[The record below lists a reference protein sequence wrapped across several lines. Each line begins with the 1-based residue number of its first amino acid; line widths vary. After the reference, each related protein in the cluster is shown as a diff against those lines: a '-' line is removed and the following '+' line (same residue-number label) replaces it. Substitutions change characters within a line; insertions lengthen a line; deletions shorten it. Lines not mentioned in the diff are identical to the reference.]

1 MVMKKKVI
9 SLPEDNERRTVE
21 KGFMEFIQSCKI
33 KNLSPYTITS
43 YELHFKR
50 FESFLV
56 KNNIMILDKIT
67 KDYLNNYIIHLKG
80 ELQNPI
86 SVNTYLRS
94 ARAFLYFCMKL
105 GYLKDF
111 KVELIKAEKKIKET
125 YTDSELKLLLKKPN
139 LKKDSFVEYR
149 DWVIVNFLIG
159 TGVRLLTLINI
170 KIKDIDCDSGFF
182 ITRHSK
188 NKRQQMIP
196 LPTSLINILLEY
208 LNYRKGK
215 DEDFLFCTVSA
226 EQLSRNSIT
235 NTIRWYNEN
244 RGINKTSIHLFRHT
258 FAKLYIL
265 NGGDI
270 FRLQKL
276 LGHSSIE
283 MVREYVEMFSTD
295 LQKDYDNYNPLEQ
308 LTKNKMF
315 IRMQK

>member
-1 MVMKKKVI
+1 MAMKKKVI
-9 SLPEDNERRTVE
+9 SLQEENGGRTVE
-21 KGFMEFIQSCKI
+21 EGFREFIQSCKI

-50 FESFLV
+50 FKEFLD
-56 KNNIMILDKIT
+56 KSRIIILDEIS
-67 KDYLNNYIIHLKG
+67 KDLLNKYIMHLKG

-86 SVNTYLRS
+86 SVNTYLRT

-125 YTDSELKLLLKKPN
+125 YTNSELKLLLKKPN

-159 TGVRLLTLINI
+159 TGVRLSTLINI
-170 KIKDIDCDSGFF
+170 KIKDIDCSSGFF
-182 ITRHSK
+182 KTSHSK
-188 NKRQQMIP
+188 NKRQQLIP
-196 LPTSLINILLEY
+196 LPSSLINILQEY
-208 LNYRKGK
+208 INYRKGK
-215 DEDFLFCTVSA
+215 EEGYLFCTVSA
-226 EQLSRNSIT
+226 EQLTKNAIT
-235 NTIRWYNEN
+235 HTIQWYNKSK
-244 RGINKTSIHLFRHT
+244 GVNKTSIHLFRHT

-283 MVREYVEMFSTD
+283 MVREYVEMFNTD
-295 LQKDYDNYNPLEQ
+295 LKDGYDKFNPLEQ
-308 LTKNKMF
+308 LKGSKGF
-315 IRMQK
+315 IKLN

>member
-1 MVMKKKVI
+1 MEEGQWKKDLENLFRVVKLKVF
-9 SLPEDNERRTVE
+9 LP
-21 KGFMEFIQSCKI
+21 IQS
-33 KNLSPYTITS
+33 
-43 YELHFKR
+43 LHMNFKR
-50 FESFLV
+50 LEKFLE
-56 KNNIMILDKIT
+56 KNIIIMLDEIT
-67 KDYLNNYIIHLKG
+67 KDFLNNYIMHLKG

-86 SVNTYLRS
+86 SVNTYLRT

-125 YTDSELKLLLKKPN
+125 YTECELKLLLKKPN
-139 LKKDSFVEYR
+139 LKRDSFAEYR

-170 KIKDIDCDSGFF
+170 KIKDIDCESGFF

-196 LPTSLINILLEY
+196 LPTSLINILIEY

-215 DEDFLFCTVSA
+215 EEDYLFCTVSA
-226 EQLSRNSIT
+226 EQLSRNTIT
-235 NTIRWYNEN
+235 NTIKWYNES

-283 MVREYVEMFSTD
+283 MVKE
-295 LQKDYDNYNPLEQ
+295 
-308 LTKNKMF
+308 
-315 IRMQK
+315 